1 MDGIKTTQVATSYKR
16 ISPTVKGNK
25 FKINENKERNVD

>member
-1 MDGIKTTQVATSYKR
+1 MESKLYTSYKR